1 MGHKEVLRVNISEVI
16 RHWQAG
22 NSRCRI
28 ASGTGLSKDTV
39 GRYIS
44 AAEAL
49 AMSREGPAPTEGQ
62 LSRLAAIGRS
72 GPRQSAA
79 PTEDQL
85 APWAD
90 QVYQW
95 LTGDRLQVTRIRE
108 LLAERGC
115 RVSYASLHRFV
126 ARRAGVGQSRDRPD
140 GGERPRGGG
149 GAGLRP
155 AGPGSGPGDGPPPH
169 GVGPDR
175 GAGPLQAQ
183 FRLAHLQPEAGG
195 RHRRTGGGL
204 VLLRRHPQVPG
215 HGQFRGGGGWCRR
228 AAPPVHPQLPGMLPA
243 RRLHL
248 RTGHGA
254 PSQGQAPGGAG
265 RPVRSGAFL
274 QRRQLQRTGTLE
286 RGIGALVSRCRRAA
300 SARHH
305 QASAPGCL
313 PWLSS
318 LAVFPG
324 CLP

>member
-95 LTGDRLQVTRIRE
+95 LTGDRLQGPAFRNCWRSGAAPG
-108 LLAERGC
+108 LLCLAAP
-115 RVSYASLHRFV
+115 V
-126 ARRAGVGQSRDRPD
+126 RRPPQLAAAQSRDRPD
-140 GGERPRGGG
+140 GGERPRARWRSWTS
-149 GAGLRP
+149 AGW
-155 AGPGSGPGDGPPPH
+155 A
-169 GVGPDR
+169 
-175 GAGPLQAQ
+175 
-183 FRLAHLQPEAGG
+183 
-195 RHRRTGGGL
+195 
-204 VLLRRHPQVPG
+204 
-215 HGQFRGGGGWCRR
+215 W
-228 AAPPVHPQLPGMLPA
+228 
-243 RRLHL
+243 
-248 RTGHGA
+248 
-254 PSQGQAPGGAG
+254 
-265 RPVRSGAFL
+265 
-274 QRRQLQRTGTLE
+274 
-286 RGIGALVSRCRRAA
+286 
-300 SARHH
+300 
-305 QASAPGCL
+305 
-313 PWLSS
+313 
-318 LAVFPG
+318 
-324 CLP
+324 

>member
-85 APWAD
+85 ARWAD

-95 LTGDRLQVTRIRE
+95 LTGDRLQVTRVQE

-115 RVSYASLHRFV
+115 PGSLM
-126 ARRAGVGQSRDRPD
+126 
-140 GGERPRGGG
+140 PRCTGSSPAATGG
-149 GAGLRP
+149 GAIPGPSGWRRAPPGEVAELDFGRLGLV
-155 AGPGSGPGDGPPPH
+155 AD
-169 GVGPDR
+169 
-175 GAGPLQAQ
+175 
-183 FRLAHLQPEAGG
+183 PETG
-195 RHRRTGGGL
+195 RRRT
-204 VLLRRHPQVPG
+204 
-215 HGQFRGGGGWCRR
+215 
-228 AAPPVHPQLPGMLPA
+228 
-243 RRLHL
+243 
-248 RTGHGA
+248 
-254 PSQGQAPGGAG
+254 
-265 RPVRSGAFL
+265 
-274 QRRQLQRTGTLE
+274 
-286 RGIGALVSRCRRAA
+286 RCG
-300 SARHH
+300 
-305 QASAPGCL
+305 P
-313 PWLSS
+313 
-318 LAVFPG
+318 
-324 CLP
+324 